1 MTSFNLSFLPITRS
15 SIKVGILNLSCQKN
29 GLYVPSI
36 YMFAVGTLVHL
47 SCPRIIRIRKT
58 HLFTQHELYHY
69 SRLRFTQHE
78 FIQKNKFCMLKFVQ
92 YKIHIARLLYQ
103 YEFRDK
109 DSSPYLY
116 LLTLETQTL
125 HEIIINA
132 LKIVRMYILH
142 ICMCIAMH
150 CVVSIIIFAYLV
162 FLFQNTTAKIL
173 SIHYLIFSLNN
184 LFLVID
190 RRSKIN

>member
-1 MTSFNLSFLPITRS
+1 MTSFTLSFLPITRS

-58 HLFTQHELYHY
+58 HLFTQHE
-69 SRLRFTQHE
+69 
-78 FIQKNKFCMLKFVQ
+78 FIKFQKNKFCMLKFVQ

-162 FLFQNTTAKIL
+162 FLFQNPTAKIL

-190 RRSKIN
+190 RISNYLIEGPR